1 MSGRN
6 SNKVRAL
13 KLLSELGIEQLANRK
28 PSQISHGQAQRVAI
42 ARAAAN
48 SPKILLAD
56 EPTSALD
63 DESAEKVIKLLFDIA
78 EKSGATLITAS
89 HDARIKNLF
98 KRFLIWEANM
108 NSFKLAGAYLKHKL
122 ANTILTIVTFAIGV
136 AIILSLVTV
145 NNELQDEFN
154 KNLQGIDLVVSG
166 KGSPLQI
173 ILSTVFQ
180 LDIPT
185 GNIPIEEADKL
196 KHHPLVAA
204 AIPMALG
211 DNYNGNR
218 IVGTDV
224 DYIKHYNG
232 ELAEGR
238 FYNQQMEAV
247 LGSQVAAKNH
257 NKIGD
262 KIVGA
267 HGLVNSDDLHS
278 DFPYTIVGILKPT
291 GTVVDRVVLTPVE
304 SVWHVHEHP
313 DADNP
318 EEIAYKKE
326 HPGNELTALLI
337 TYRSPLAASLLPRY
351 VNKNSSMQAA
361 SPAYETA
368 RLLSLLGEGT
378 ETIRAFGILIISLGI
393 LIMFINLYNSMNERK
408 YDLALMRSLGGTK
421 GKLFGISFVESLIL
435 SLSGAI
441 LGIVLS
447 YALIKLIGQ
456 YIAESKN
463 IQLVGHIDQQ
473 AELYILGVSVIIA
486 FIASLIPA
494 IKVYSIDVFKT
505 LSSR

>member
-1 MSGRN
+1 
-6 SNKVRAL
+6 
-13 KLLSELGIEQLANRK
+13 
-28 PSQISHGQAQRVAI
+28 
-42 ARAAAN
+42 
-48 SPKILLAD
+48 
-56 EPTSALD
+56 
-63 DESAEKVIKLLFDIA
+63 
-78 EKSGATLITAS
+78 
-89 HDARIKNLF
+89 
-98 KRFLIWEANM
+98 M
-108 NSFKLAGAYLKHKL
+108 NSFKLARAYLRHKL
-122 ANTILTIVTFAIGV
+122 ANTILTIITFAIGV

-145 NNELQDEFN
+145 NNALEDEFS
-154 KNLQGIDLVVSG
+154 KNLKGIDLVVSG

-196 KHHPLVAA
+196 SHHPLVAKA
-204 AIPMALG
+204 LPMALG
-211 DNYNGNR
+211 DNYNGHR
-218 IVGTDV
+218 IVGTNV

-232 ELAEGR
+232 ELAQGR

-247 LGSQVAAKNH
+247 LGSQVAARNH

-291 GTVVDRVVLTPVE
+291 GTVLDRVVLTPVE

-318 EEIAYKKE
+318 EEIAYKKD

-337 TYRSPLAASLLPRY
+337 SYRSPLAASLLPRF

-368 RLLSLLGEGT
+368 RLMSLMGEGT
-378 ETIRAFGILIISLGI
+378 ETIKAFGLLIIALGV

-421 GKLFGISFVESLIL
+421 AKLFKISLTESLIL
-435 SLSGAI
+435 ALSGAV
-441 LGIVLS
+441 LGIGLS
-447 YALIKLIGQ
+447 YISINLVNG
-456 YIAESKN
+456 YIASTKN
-463 IQLVGHIDQQ
+463 IQLASEIDQQ
-473 AELYILGVSVIIA
+473 AALYVVGASVVIA
-486 FIASLIPA
+486 FVASLIPA

>member
-1 MSGRN
+1 MN
-6 SNKVRAL
+6 SL
-13 KLLSELGIEQLANRK
+13 KL
-28 PSQISHGQAQRVAI
+28 
-42 ARAAAN
+42 
-48 SPKILLAD
+48 
-56 EPTSALD
+56 
-63 DESAEKVIKLLFDIA
+63 
-78 EKSGATLITAS
+78 AS
-89 HDARIKNLF
+89 
-98 KRFLIWEANM
+98 
-108 NSFKLAGAYLKHKL
+108 AYLRHKF
-122 ANTILTIVTFAIGV
+122 ANTILTVITFAIGV

-145 NNELQDEFN
+145 NNELEDEFS
-154 KNLQGIDLVVSG
+154 KNLKGIDLVVSG

-185 GNIPIEEADKL
+185 GNIPIEEAEKL
-196 KHHPLVAA
+196 EKHPLVAK

-211 DNYNGNR
+211 DNYNGHR
-218 IVGTDV
+218 IVGTNI
-224 DYIKHYNG
+224 DYVKHYNG

-247 LGSQVAAKNH
+247 LGSEVAAKNH
-257 NKIGD
+257 NKSGD

-278 DFPYTIVGILKPT
+278 DFPYTVVGILKPT
-291 GTVVDRVVLTPVE
+291 GTVLDRVVLTPVE

-313 DADNP
+313 DTDDP
-318 EEIAYKKE
+318 EEVNYKKE

-337 TYRSPLAASLLPRY
+337 SYRSPLAASLLPRF

-361 SPAYETA
+361 SPAFETA
-368 RLLSLLGEGT
+368 RLLSLMGSGT
-378 ETIRAFGILIISLGI
+378 QTIKAFGLLIIGLGI

-421 GKLFGISFVESLIL
+421 SKLFRISLTESLIL

-441 LGIVLS
+441 LGIILS
-447 YALIKLIGQ
+447 YASIKLVGS
-456 YIAESKN
+456 YIASTKN
-463 IQLVGHIDQQ
+463 ITLAGKIDEQ
-473 AELYILGVSVIIA
+473 AALYILAASVIIA
-486 FIASLIPA
+486 FVASLIPA